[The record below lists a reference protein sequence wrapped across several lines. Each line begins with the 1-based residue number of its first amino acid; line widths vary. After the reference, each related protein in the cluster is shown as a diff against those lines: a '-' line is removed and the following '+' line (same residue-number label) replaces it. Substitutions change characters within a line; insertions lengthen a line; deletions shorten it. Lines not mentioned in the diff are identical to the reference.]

1 MGPNEMARRRVPLC
15 SMCSH
20 FWLSRHCPS
29 HLIGL
34 CPAPQKDDLERE
46 PLLRGRP
53 VLLVRVDCHAY
64 WVSNAIL
71 SKLHNIPDEVDGGL
85 IVRDKAGNPTG
96 PYRFPSHRP
105 PFCPLSGLS
114 DQACLSI
121 MQRILST
128 SLRLLRLKLF
138 SGLIRRCAMRCVSD

>member
-1 MGPNEMARRRVPLC
+1 MGWDQTNWPGGEFPSAVCAATFGLAVNVVP
-15 SMCSH
+15 
-20 FWLSRHCPS
+20 
-29 HLIGL
+29 LIGL

-71 SKLHNIPDEVDGGL
+71 SRLYDIPDEIDGGL
-85 IVRDKAGNPTG
+85 VVRDRYGKPTG
-96 PYRFPSHRP
+96 LYQFLSHRP
-105 PFCPLSGLS
+105 PPSFPLSGLS

-121 MQRILST
+121 MQWI
-128 SLRLLRLKLF
+128 
-138 SGLIRRCAMRCVSD
+138 